1 MSLTFDREH
10 RPLFFPP
17 SLQTDE
23 AGVIMAR
30 PSDELVAFAE
40 QVAPEQLL
48 PFVRRLINVTR
59 KRRRQVRW
67 SVVNRQRMELARLCI
82 DRVISERLVEAGFDR

>member
-1 MSLTFDREH
+1 MSPTFDREH
-10 RPLFFPP
+10 RPLFFLR

-23 AGVIMAR
+23 ASVIMAR

-40 QVAPEQLL
+40 QVAPAQLL

-67 SVVNRQRMELARLCI
+67 SAVNRQRMELARLCI
-82 DRVISERLVEAGFDR
+82 DRVLAERIVEAGFG